1 MKTILTGIKNK
12 IAFVR
17 RNVEFAD
24 TGFLL
29 LRIAALCTL
38 YSWILF
44 ADIDPALAESYK
56 SIVSYFALYCV
67 ALYVLLVLFFQRKR
81 VLYALSLLFDLSV
94 VYLLIG
100 FSGGF
105 ESNFFIALY
114 FLTALHSFYFGIIF
128 GLGVATVS
136 SILYLFSG
144 NFDFITLHWADFV
157 LRIGF
162 LYLIALPLGFLSDQL
177 RKDKQEIETL
187 NCELLKSLHESN
199 RLQKKLIKAE
209 RLSALGKITADVAH
223 EIRNPLTAIGGFA
236 KRLQKRIRPDTR
248 EKDYI
253 DLIVSETGRLERI
266 LRDVLSFSREARYH
280 LSITP
285 PNAVVEDSL
294 HTFSDTCK
302 EQSITVNTVFDL
314 SLRDILLDRDQITQA
329 INNLLSNAVDAMP
342 GGGVL
347 TVSTQSVLLHD
358 ANFIVIEISDT
369 GTGIPAEK
377 LDRLFDPFYSTKEI
391 GHGTGLGLSICKKIM
406 DEHKGFIRVTSE
418 SGKGSAFRLYLPYVM
433 ADEAFRTQCWEFT
446 KCGVEKMEDSVE
458 KRCPAYPN
466 FGRICWA
473 IAGTFCEGKV
483 QGAVAQKL
491 GDCRK
496 CEFYQRVVDRHDL

>member
-1 MKTILTGIKNK
+1 MIFETIKKRLS
-12 IAFVR
+12 FVK

-29 LRIAALCTL
+29 LRIAALCAL
-38 YSWILF
+38 YGWVLF
-44 ADIDPALAESYK
+44 AHFDPSLAGTYK
-56 SIVSYFALYCV
+56 TVVSYFALYCV
-67 ALYVLLVLFFQRKR
+67 VIYTLLILFFQKKR
-81 VLYALSLLFDLSV
+81 AVYALSLLFDLSV
-94 VYLLIG
+94 VHLLIR

-105 ESNFFIALY
+105 ESNFFIAFY

-128 GLGVATVS
+128 GLGVATAS
-136 SILYLFSG
+136 SILYIFSG
-144 NFDFITLHWADFV
+144 NFDFVTLHWADF
-157 LRIGF
+157 LMRIGV
-162 LYLIALPLGFLSDQL
+162 LYLLALPLGFLSDQL

-187 NCELLKSLHESN
+187 NCELLKSLHETD

-236 KRLQKRIRPDTR
+236 KRLQKRIPFGTR

-253 DLIVSETGRLERI
+253 DLVVSETGRLERI
-266 LRDVLSFSREARYH
+266 LKDVLSFSREARYH
-280 LSITP
+280 LSMTP
-285 PNAVVEDSL
+285 PNAIVEDSL
-294 HTFSDTCK
+294 HTFSDLFK
-302 EQSITVNTVFDL
+302 EQLITVNKVFDP
-314 SLRDILLDRDQITQA
+314 SLKDVLLDRDQIMQA
-329 INNLLSNAVDAMP
+329 INNLLSNAADAMP
-342 GGGVL
+342 EGGVL

-369 GTGIPAEK
+369 GSGIPAAK
-377 LDRLFDPFYSTKEI
+377 VDRLFDPFYSTKEI

-418 SGKGSAFRLYLPYVM
+418 PDKGSAFRLYLPYVLG
-433 ADEAFRTQCWEFT
+433 DEAFRTQCWEFT
-446 KCGVEKMEDSVE
+446 KCGVEKMENSLE
-458 KRCPAYPN
+458 KRCPAFPN

-496 CEFYQRVVDRHDL
+496 CDFYQRVVERHDL